1 MPASRRTSS
10 EGQLA
15 AISVITSTENYK
27 RNQSRYIKGELSQFY
42 MIHIAAAVINDL

>member
-1 MPASRRTSS
+1 MPASRRTRS

-27 RNQSRYIKGELSQFY
+27 RNQSKFIKGELSQFY
-42 MIHIAAAVINDL
+42 IHIAAAVINDS